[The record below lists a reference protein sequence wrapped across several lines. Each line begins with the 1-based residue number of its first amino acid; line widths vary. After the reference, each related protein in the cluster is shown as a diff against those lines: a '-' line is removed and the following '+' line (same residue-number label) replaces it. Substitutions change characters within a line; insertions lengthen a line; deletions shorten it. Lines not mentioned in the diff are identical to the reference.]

1 MNLIMDKISRENL
14 VQNLNLVNS
23 RIKEAKK
30 KKFEYKTDER
40 YLTGWAIISQIE
52 DYKELVE
59 VLAYLKSQMAN
70 TAGAAED
77 LGIDLSTLDEEDQPT
92 VPTLCGYPVTE

>member
-1 MNLIMDKISRENL
+1 MDKISRENL

-70 TAGAAED
+70 TAGAAEV
-77 LGIDLSTLDEEDQPT
+77 LTFPSLMRKISQQFLHCVVIL
-92 VPTLCGYPVTE
+92 